1 MSARTERSTAPAATL
16 PCPRTHTDA
25 GADPGRSRKP
35 GCAFARTGP
44 DRTESDLISLSM
56 SRTSRDQAPLRLVG
70 RYLHK
75 QMRLGPA
82 TQAALLSRML
92 PTVVFRQGRKIIVTA
107 LRRATGC
114 DANLRLSP
122 QVFEIQRSHPAL
134 EEDFGGGRN
143 ARAPAHWT

>member
-1 MSARTERSTAPAATL
+1 M
-16 PCPRTHTDA
+16 
-25 GADPGRSRKP
+25 PGMHKENTFDIFIPKAVIRVIR
-35 GCAFARTGP
+35 GQEF
-44 DRTESDLISLSM
+44 SL
-56 SRTSRDQAPLRLVG
+56 QN
-70 RYLHK
+70 K
-75 QMRLGPA
+75 MRLGPA